1 MDKMEIEEESSDK
14 NQVNIKK
21 ETFVNIGRA
30 LRDCYEFTKNL
41 GKGGYGKVFQVRN
54 KKTGQLY
61 ACKKLS
67 KLNVNNL
74 IKFRREINILVK
86 MDHPNIIKLY
96 DVFESQNSLYLIME
110 ECHGGELFD
119 RILKRIESNE
129 MYSEKE
135 ACEIIQQ
142 VMSAIEYCHK
152 QGIVHRDLK
161 PENLLYLREGPEL
174 NNPLKIIDFG
184 LSQEIN
190 INKILSSKVGTAY
203 YVSPEI
209 LQGKYSEKCDVWA
222 AGVILYVLLSGEPPF
237 NGPSD
242 GVIYS
247 KIRQFKFNFP
257 EKRWSKIS
265 NDAKDL
271 LSKMLVPEAQRL
283 SASQVLEHPWFQL
296 VKDNKI
302 PLEKIKLDGN
312 SNFFKE
318 YKESNKLK
326 KIVLLYMASKL
337 QEEEILDLNKLF
349 KAFDEDNDGQ
359 IDYKEFEQGIMRLNS
374 KGIKKEEI
382 QSMFDE
388 IDSDNNKKIDYTEF
402 IAATL
407 QKNVF
412 LKKEKL
418 FDAFSALDTDKN
430 GKIAK
435 DDLMGVLKLQ
445 PQHDKFVTELI
456 KSADK
461 NGDGYI
467 DYKEFVDM
475 MEYNN
480 ENVN

>member
-161 PENLLYLREGPEL
+161 PENLLYLKEGPEL

-480 ENVN
+480 ENV